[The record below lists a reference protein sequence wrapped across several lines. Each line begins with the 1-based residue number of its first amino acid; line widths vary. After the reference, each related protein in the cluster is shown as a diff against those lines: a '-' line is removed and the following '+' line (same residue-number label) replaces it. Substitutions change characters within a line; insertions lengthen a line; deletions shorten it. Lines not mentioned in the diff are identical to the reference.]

1 MVLLS
6 YLTYLSCSQKCVGVC
21 WTLGVRSSARSGG
34 KIAHTASLVLLFN
47 NRQATENWAFDD
59 LFFNNIAVSLDRWLQ
74 LSQIRNFFLND
85 VHLLNSKLVNDNL
98 YDSERSVY
106 IKCRINQ
113 SSLHVKK
120 EAGVLS
126 SEALTHCIQIPC
138 YMHNL
143 QSLQLSYIVK
153 MLIKNHSKLTETSNI
168 WEIS

>member
-1 MVLLS
+1 M
-6 YLTYLSCSQKCVGVC
+6 SCSQKCVGVC

-59 LFFNNIAVSLDRWLQ
+59 LFFNNIAVSPDRWLQ

-143 QSLQLSYIVK
+143 QSLQLF
-153 MLIKNHSKLTETSNI
+153 
-168 WEIS
+168 